1 MAMTND
7 EKLAMSTAILRGDTF
22 KKGEILLFPLAPGE
36 YCVQKMDGSVTD
48 ENRIITRSWDEAL
61 LNFEL
66 FLNPPQENTLHD
78 YAVRIV
84 LSELNIV
91 AEDCERA
98 EEIAMEIYEGD
109 AHTKLHH
116 GLSVE
121 CCEVNDEGPSDKGE
135 ETEV

>member
-1 MAMTND
+1 MVLTND
-7 EKLAMSTAILRGDTF
+7 EKLAMSIAILQSNTFRKGDV
-22 KKGEILLFPLAPGE
+22 LLFPLAPGE
-36 YCVQKMDGSVTD
+36 YCVQKMDGPVTD
-48 ENRIITRSWDEAL
+48 ENRVITRSWDEAL

-66 FLNPPQENTLHD
+66 FLDPPQENMLHD
-78 YAVRIV
+78 YTVRIV

-91 AEDCERA
+91 AENCEQA

-121 CCEVNDEGPSDKGE
+121 CCEVDDEGPSDAGE
-135 ETEV
+135 KTEV

>member
-1 MAMTND
+1 MALTDD
-7 EKLAMSTAILRGDTF
+7 EKLTISTAIHRGDTF
-22 KKGEILLFPLAPGE
+22 KKGDVLLFPLAPGE
-36 YCVQKMDGSVTD
+36 YCVQKMDGPVTD
-48 ENRIITRSWDEAL
+48 KNRIITQSWNEAL

-66 FLNPPQENTLHD
+66 FLDPPQENTLHD
-78 YAVRIV
+78 YTVRIV

-91 AEDCERA
+91 AENRERA

-121 CCEVNDEGPSDKGE
+121 CCEADDEGPSNEDE